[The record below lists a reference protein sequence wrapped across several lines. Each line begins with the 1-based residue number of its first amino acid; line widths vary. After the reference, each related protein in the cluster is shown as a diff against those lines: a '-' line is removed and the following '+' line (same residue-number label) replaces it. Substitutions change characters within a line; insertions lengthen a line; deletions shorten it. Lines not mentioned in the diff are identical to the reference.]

1 MLSRTASER
10 STNARIEWDPVKAE
24 LNIAKYG
31 VPFEEAATVIGDPLS
46 LTVYDPDHSQ
56 DEDRY
61 ITIGTSVEN
70 RLLLVSHTDRDDRI
84 RVISARIA
92 TKRERK
98 AYENC

>member
-1 MLSRTASER
+1 MLEF
-10 STNARIEWDPVKAE
+10 EWDSDKASS
-24 LNIAKYG
+24 NIAKHG
-31 VPFEEAATVIGDPLS
+31 VPFEEAATVFGDPLS

-61 ITIGTSVEN
+61 ITMGTSVEN
-70 RLLLVSHTDRDDRI
+70 RLLLVAHTDRDDRI

-98 AYENC
+98 AYENG